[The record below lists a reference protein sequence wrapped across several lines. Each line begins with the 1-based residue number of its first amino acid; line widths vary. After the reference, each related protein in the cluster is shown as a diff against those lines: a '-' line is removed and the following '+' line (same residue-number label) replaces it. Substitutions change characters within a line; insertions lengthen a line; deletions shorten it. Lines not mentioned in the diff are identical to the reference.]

1 MRRRKSSVV
10 EQRRG
15 RSQQQRVEMDM
26 DYPSPRRRRA
36 GEDDEREVQ
45 EQWPDVDRPTDNVRH
60 VHTTHWST
68 IHATSTVNV
77 ASVNHDI

>member
-15 RSQQQRVEMDM
+15 RSQQQQRVEMDM
-26 DYPSPRRRRA
+26 DCPRRRRA
-36 GEDDEREVQ
+36 GEDDEREAK

-68 IHATSTVNV
+68 IRATSTVNV